1 MSNALEQASLIMVPS
16 GYEDGT
22 LGSLKPTDGSGDFT
36 FSRCDG
42 AAQCDLAATRVNADG
57 NIEKGYENRLL
68 QSNQF
73 DTTWVLVNDATLA
86 SGQTGYD
93 GSSDAWLAE
102 KSASS
107 NSHLRQNI
115 SISGVYTFSL
125 YAKSNTLNGIL
136 IQTRGE
142 STKSFQLNLS
152 TGAIG
157 DTTSDIDSKI
167 EDVGDGW
174 WRISL
179 TGNDSGITQVRIF
192 ICEDE
197 NNFGTIAGSIYIQDA
212 MLNQGMVAYPY
223 IETTTASVAGGILED
238 MPRLDYSNGSC
249 PSLLLE
255 PSRTNLVAHSE
266 YFDYLLNGDAVSLDY
281 NNLLS
286 PEGYVNAVKCTPRA
300 VSALNRLEYQV
311 TLSVPKTYTF
321 SMFAK
326 ENGYDYFLL
335 RFVGTSAG
343 GVNAS
348 FNLATGE
355 KDYTSSGI
363 ESTIEPYANG
373 WYRLSVTMSV
383 TSSLLRTF
391 FRPQPSAQLDDSIG
405 TYTGNGTSGCYIYGL
420 QLEQDATYPTSYI
433 PTYGVSQ
440 TRLVDNCHL
449 INGASLPTAY
459 PFTIYAEVPVVN
471 GISADAVAFS
481 NTLRNDEYYLLGYYN
496 NRFAF
501 ALRPNRIITEIV
513 SSSIYGSGTHK
524 VAVVVT
530 DSSAELFVNGT
541 SQAVTSTIEAF
552 NSLIDDVLIGQLRIL
567 SDLGRRNSVKQLTI
581 FPTALSDE
589 ECIALTTIS

>member
-1 MSNALEQASLIMVPS
+1 MVPS
-16 GYEDGT
+16 GYEDGR
-22 LGSLKPTDGSGDFT
+22 LGSLKPTDGTGDFT

-440 TRLVDNCHL
+440 TRLRDICDVSNV
-449 INGASLPTAY
+449 AS
-459 PFTIYAEVPVVN
+459 
-471 GISADAVAFS
+471 
-481 NTLRNDEYYLLGYYN
+481 
-496 NRFAF
+496 
-501 ALRPNRIITEIV
+501 
-513 SSSIYGSGTHK
+513 
-524 VAVVVT
+524 
-530 DSSAELFVNGT
+530 
-541 SQAVTSTIEAF
+541 
-552 NSLIDDVLIGQLRIL
+552 LIGQTEGTYVLDWVEKYGDSSYNLFGL
-567 SDLGRRNSVKQLTI
+567 SDGSTNNYIYLYLNRLGQLKIGLIYSINNQLAFNDTTI
-581 FPTALSDE
+581 QDLVYDERYKAAVVYTPSSIKLFLNGQLIVDESNFNYTGLSLDRLKYNGQTGNNFGFEMPVNQTLLFPTALSDE
-589 ECIALTTIS
+589 ACIELTTI